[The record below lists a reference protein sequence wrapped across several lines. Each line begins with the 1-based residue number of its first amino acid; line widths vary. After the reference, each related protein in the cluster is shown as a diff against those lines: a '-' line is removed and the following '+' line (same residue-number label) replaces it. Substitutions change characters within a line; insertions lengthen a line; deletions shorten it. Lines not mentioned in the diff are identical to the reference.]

1 MTLKKSDGFAE
12 HNGTTETESDITFV
26 QCGSA
31 TERPDFHLLDMRY
44 YGKFLAFQGAVPASP
59 SIRKFHMQR

>member
-12 HNGTTETESDITFV
+12 HNGTETDKTFV